1 MTNIVLE
8 TKDLTKVIHGKPIV
22 SNVNIQVSTGDIFG
36 FLGPNGA
43 GKTTTIRMITH
54 LVFPTSGEI
63 WISGLSL
70 REHFKEAISKVGCIV
85 ENPTFYPNLSAYQ
98 NLKLSA
104 ALLGNIQNER
114 IEEVLT
120 IVGLASQLKQK
131 VGTFSLGMKQRLGIA
146 NAILGYPKLVILDEP
161 TNGVDPIGLREM
173 KALIKELANKE
184 KITFFISS
192 HMLREMEDLCNKV
205 AIIQKG
211 EILAQGQVSSLL
223 AAYSVV
229 NLEDLF
235 LQIIQGDI
243 NNDKYRNTLEI

>member
-8 TKDLTKVIHGKPIV
+8 TKDLTKVMNGKPIV

-63 WISGLSL
+63 FISGLSL
-70 REHFKEAISKVGCIV
+70 KEHFKEAISKVGCIV

-104 ALLGNIQNER
+104 ALLGNIHNER

-120 IVGLASQLKQK
+120 LVGLASHLKQK

-173 KALIKELANKE
+173 KILIKELANKE
-184 KITFFISS
+184 NITFFISS

-205 AIIQKG
+205 AILQKG
-211 EILAQGQVSSLL
+211 EIVAQGQVMSLL
-223 AAYSVV
+223 SANSVET
-229 NLEDLF
+229 LEDLF
-235 LQIIQGDI
+235 LQITQGG
-243 NNDKYRNTLEI
+243 YRP